1 MLRLS
6 DDRGTIAVVTA
17 VLGSAVLFACAAIA
31 IDVGALYTERRQLQ
45 SGADAAAIAI
55 AQSCARGPCDILSAK
70 SLAAELAGG
79 NAVDGAADVPV
90 VCGTAL
96 DVACLPSPES
106 RASCDPVPTDP
117 PPYVEV
123 HTRTR
128 NPDGSGVVAPFFA
141 RAIPGNEDYAGTTVG
156 ACARAAYGSPKS
168 AFSILPVTVSQC
180 VVDDY
185 VAAHDGGFA
194 PWSLSESSPSTL
206 GEWDPELGPWD
217 AEIELHQDTGPC
229 STSSS
234 GSNAPGNFGFLASND
249 ECSATTTLDA
259 WQPGST
265 GNANPKTLGCTDSY
279 LASLLGKVAY
289 IPVFDTVTSGGNY
302 HVVGY
307 AAFLFT
313 GWQLSGTSH
322 DSIATG
328 ELPCKKPTTCV
339 SGVFL
344 RGLQPTPGPIG
355 PAAPDYGAT
364 VVQLID

>member
-6 DDRGTIAVVTA
+6 DDRGAIAVVTA
-17 VLGSAVLFACAAIA
+17 VLGSAVLLACAAIA
-31 IDVGALYTERRQLQ
+31 VDVGALYTERRQLQ
-45 SGADAAAIAI
+45 NGADAAAISV

-117 PPYVEV
+117 PRYVEV
-123 HTRTR
+123 RTRTR

-168 AFSILPVTVSQC
+168 AFSILPVTVAQC
-180 VVDDY
+180 VVNLY
-185 VAAHDGGFA
+185 RAEHGGFA
-194 PWSLSESSPSTL
+194 PWSLSGSSPSTL
-206 GEWDPELGPWD
+206 GQWDT
-217 AEIELHQDTGPC
+217 EIELHQDTGPC

-234 GSNAPGNFGFLASND
+234 GQNAPGNFGFLASSA
-249 ECSATTTLDA
+249 CSATTTLDA
-259 WQPGST
+259 TQQGST
-265 GNANPKTLGCTDSY
+265 GNTNPKTLGCTDSY
-279 LASLLGKVAY
+279 LGSLLGKVAY

-355 PAAPDYGAT
+355 PALDYGAT